1 MFKMSLNRVHDRVK
15 ICEGD
20 DSLILRVDA
29 DAGRLVAGISEAV
42 EGLQTLNDKSTDE
55 DTRKA
60 AQYFAGVIFG
70 DNQAEKLIDFYHGDG
85 LCVINLCAKYMTG
98 RLNKLIAKV
107 QKKSK

>member
-1 MFKMSLNRVHDRVK
+1 MFKMGLSRVHDRVK

-20 DSLILRVDA
+20 DSLVLLVNA

-42 EGLQTLNDKSTDE
+42 KGLQALNDKSTDE
-55 DTRKA
+55 DARKA
-60 AQYFAGVIFG
+60 ARYFAGVIFG
-70 DNQAEKLIDFYHGDG
+70 DNQADALIDFYHGDG